1 MPVDVSVVI
10 PTYKRNKLL
19 KNCLMSLQN
28 QSFPKQRFEVIVVSD
43 GSDLAC
49 RKMMASMEKENESGI
64 CIRYFELAEKKG
76 PAAARNEGWK
86 NARGRLIVF
95 TDDDCLPLPD
105 FISTFWDEWEK
116 NPLALIAFRA
126 KMKVPVKDPPTDF
139 ERNTSFLE
147 GDVFVTANCAC
158 TKAALKR
165 VNGFDEQFT
174 MAWREDS
181 DLEFGLIKN
190 GIPVQFIPRI
200 TVVHPV
206 RKAPWGISVKEQKKT
221 MFNVLLYKKYPR
233 LFKEKITRGP
243 AWYYYVYILLFV
255 LLITTCYYKQYEI
268 AALLT
273 IVWGAWISWFIL
285 KRLKGTSLSPSHIT
299 EMVVTSLV
307 IPFASLFWTWWGI
320 VKYKKLYV

>member
-19 KNCLMSLQN
+19 KNCLQKLQE
-28 QSFPKQRFEVIVVSD
+28 QSFPKQRFEIVVVSD
-43 GSDLAC
+43 GHDSAC
-49 RKMMASMEKENESGI
+49 AKMIASLNKEKEEGVE
-64 CIRYFELAEKKG
+64 IRYFQLAEKNG
-76 PAAARNEGWK
+76 PAAARNTGWK
-86 NARGRLIVF
+86 NARGQLIVF
-95 TDDDCLPLPD
+95 TDDDCLPLPE
-105 FISTFWDEWEK
+105 FISTYWNEWQTDPK
-116 NPLALIAFRA
+116 PLIAFRA
-126 KMKVPVKDPPTDF
+126 KMKVPIKSPPTDF
-139 ERNTSFLE
+139 ERNTAYLE

-158 TKAALKR
+158 TKAALTAI
-165 VNGFDEQFT
+165 NGFDEQFT

-181 DLEFGLIKN
+181 DLEFALIKSD
-190 GIPVQFIPRI
+190 IPIKLIPNI

-233 LFKEKITRGP
+233 LFKERITRGP

-255 LLITTCYYKQYEI
+255 LLTAASFYKEYRL

-273 IVWGAWISWFIL
+273 ILWGAWISWFIF
-285 KRLKGTSLSPSHIT
+285 KRLKGTSLSPSHIA
-299 EMVVTSLV
+299 EMIVTSLI